1 MLEEWEVVMDSEV
14 TRSDVVGSEIVAPE
28 ETGSEQTGPS
38 NAEPSDEHRAP
49 APIGRRSFLKTFGA
63 LAAVPALG
71 SRLAPGTATARPAAS
86 AAPATD
92 CPTPVRDPARW
103 EACMRAARD
112 VLMVG
117 PKGEDLTLQY
127 LKILIDDGLPK
138 TKQPKK
144 VLIVGAGM
152 AGLTAGL
159 LLKQAGHEVTIIE
172 ANGNRIGGRI
182 KTFRHHPAFSPKA
195 PFADR
200 RQYGEA
206 GAMRL
211 PDFHPLT
218 LALIDKLGLR
228 RRLFYNVDVASATG
242 NEDAPVPAVIYQS
255 FNGTV
260 WRRGPAQTGFRAP
273 DKVRAAWIRTNG
285 RQVRRSEYAA
295 DPKLI
300 SSGFGL
306 PPTEATSTTADLLN
320 AAVEP
325 VRDYFSEKASSGER
339 RNKQPVSACVE
350 GWAQLI
356 YDLDQYSMWGF
367 LRGPAGL
374 SEETIQAIGTL
385 ENLTSRMPLSFLHS
399 FESLAVIN
407 AQATYW
413 EIEGGSWRL
422 PYALAPMLKDEIRM
436 DRRMTRIEYRSPGSD
451 GPAPA
456 HVGPDGPAVW
466 IQTVSES
473 DALRHGLGTSTET
486 FTGDVAIITIPFS
499 SLRHVEVAPLF
510 SYPKRRAII
519 ELHYDSATKVLLE
532 FSRRWWEFGE
542 GDWRRE
548 LNGIRPG
555 LYQEYR
561 ARQERNVKADRPPT
575 SLVGAAAGEA
585 AIPERQKAFLA
596 HYSSTAPPPEQ
607 PATHA
612 FGGGSVSDNPN
623 RFMYYPSHPLAGSS
637 GGVVLAT
644 YTWADDASRWDS
656 MDDDERYAY
665 ALRGL
670 QEIHGERIEVFYTG
684 RGVTQSWM
692 RDPYAFGEAAVLAP
706 GQLTRFQPTITEPEG
721 CVHFAGEH
729 TSVKHAWIEGAL
741 ESAVRT
747 ALEVDAAA
755 APSAAGPSVV
765 PEAADRSAGNGSSPV
780 TLPDHLPVP
789 APA

>member
-1 MLEEWEVVMDSEV
+1 
-14 TRSDVVGSEIVAPE
+14 
-28 ETGSEQTGPS
+28 
-38 NAEPSDEHRAP
+38 
-49 APIGRRSFLKTFGA
+49 
-63 LAAVPALG
+63 
-71 SRLAPGTATARPAAS
+71 
-86 AAPATD
+86 
-92 CPTPVRDPARW
+92 
-103 EACMRAARD
+103 MRAARD

-117 PKGEDLTLQY
+117 PKGEDLTLEY

-144 VLIVGAGM
+144 VLIVGAGI
-152 AGLTAGL
+152 AGLAAGL
-159 LLKQAGHEVTIIE
+159 LLKQAGHHVTIIE

-182 KTFRHHPAFSPKA
+182 KTFRQHPEFSPKP

-218 LALIDKLGLR
+218 LALIDKLGLKR
-228 RRLFYNVDVASATG
+228 QLFYNVDIASATG
-242 NEDAPVPAVIYQS
+242 NEDAAVPAVTYES

-273 DKVRAAWIRTNG
+273 DKVRGTWIRTNG
-285 RQVRRSEYAA
+285 QQVRRSEYAT

-300 SSGFGL
+300 SRGFGL
-306 PPTEATSTTADLLN
+306 PQAEATSTTADLLN

-325 VRDYFSEKASSGER
+325 VRDYFSEKTSSGGR
-339 RNKQPVSACVE
+339 RNKQPVAAWVE

-356 YDLDQYSMWGF
+356 YDLDRYSMWGF
-367 LRGPAGL
+367 LSDRAGL
-374 SEETIQAIGTL
+374 SDQTIQAIGTL

-407 AQATYW
+407 PQATYW

-422 PYALAPMLKDEIRM
+422 PYALLPMLKDEIRM
-436 DRRMTRIEYRSPGSD
+436 DRRMTRIEYRNPGSD
-451 GPAPA
+451 GPSPA

-532 FSRRWWEFGE
+532 FGKRWWELGE
-542 GDWRRE
+542 DDWRRE

-555 LYQEYR
+555 LYQEYQ
-561 ARQERNVKADRPPT
+561 ARQKGNVNADRPPA
-575 SLVGAAAGEA
+575 SLVGAAAGGEGT
-585 AIPERQKAFLA
+585 IPERQKAFLA

-607 PATHA
+607 PATHV

-623 RFMYYPSHPLAGSS
+623 RFMYYPSHPVAGSP

-670 QEIHGERIEVFYTG
+670 QELHGERIEVFYTG
-684 RGVTQSWM
+684 RGQTQSWM

-706 GQLTRFQPTITEPEG
+706 GQLTQFQPTSTEPEG

-747 ALEVDAAA
+747 ALEVNA
-755 APSAAGPSVV
+755 AAGPAVV
-765 PEAADRSAGNGSSPV
+765 PGAADRSAGNRASLV
-780 TLPDHLPVP
+780 ALPDGLPSPVP
-789 APA
+789 A